1 MNRVSK
7 ISLTELYDIKKK
19 KENRNS
25 IVFNHILEI
34 CNKKIKHIA
43 EHGGMCMYYKIQ
55 PVIIG
60 YPLYDYK
67 NCVEYIMKQLRM
79 SGLYVSQLPPPN
91 NTYIYISWKLE
102 DLSHKTKSTL
112 LLQ

>member
-1 MNRVSK
+1 MNKINK
-7 ISLTELYDIKKK
+7 ISLSELYDIKKK

-43 EHGGMCMYYKIQ
+43 EHGGMTLYYKIP

-60 YPLYDYK
+60 YPLYNYTICI
-67 NCVEYIMKQLRM
+67 NYIIKELKL
-79 SGLYVSQLPPPN
+79 SGLYVIQLPEPN
-91 NTYIYISWKLE
+91 NNYIYISWKLD
-102 DLSHKTKSTL
+102 DLSQKTKSRL

>member
-43 EHGGMCMYYKIQ
+43 EHGGMSLYYKIP

-60 YPLYDYK
+60 FPLYNYSI
-67 NCVEYIMKQLRM
+67 CVEYIIKQLKL

-91 NTYIYISWKLE
+91 NSYIYISWKLE